1 MKLTAALEYEK
12 KREHQEDWNKIILHK
27 DGNFYHAYDW
37 SAWLIKTVVC
47 TEELQRARGDKSYLT
62 PLHYVT
68 KNNDYVI
75 AGFPVES
82 LSKYVPDYEEVRAM
96 DGDDLEITV
105 KLELEPDTTFDELQ
119 KAFESFKSELPVKEP
134 NKGAGKNALKGVS
147 QAAILNRSGLFQ
159 ILAQVIAYP
168 VESSTPAQ
176 NIEFI
181 SHLKQ
186 QVAQLL

>member
-1 MKLTAALEYEK
+1 
-12 KREHQEDWNKIILHK
+12 
-27 DGNFYHAYDW
+27 
-37 SAWLIKTVVC
+37 
-47 TEELQRARGDKSYLT
+47 
-62 PLHYVT
+62 
-68 KNNDYVI
+68 
-75 AGFPVES
+75 
-82 LSKYVPDYEEVRAM
+82 M

-147 QAAILNRSGLFQ
+147 QAAILNMSGLFQ